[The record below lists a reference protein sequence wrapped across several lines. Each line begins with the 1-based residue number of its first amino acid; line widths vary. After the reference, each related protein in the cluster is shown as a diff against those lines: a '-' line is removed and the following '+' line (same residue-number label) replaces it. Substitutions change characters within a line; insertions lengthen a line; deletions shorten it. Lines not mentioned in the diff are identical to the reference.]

1 VRPVASGCTEVGGAL
16 PSPLVPPRR
25 LPSGT
30 PSDPVAALLTRA
42 AAGHPPP
49 ADRTVTVLPQPPG
62 PVAGILA
69 FTEHH
74 VVAADVDP
82 DWVHRLVPRGDLSAP
97 LAPAFV
103 SALGEALGRS
113 ADNIDVVLVTHGAA
127 GDPPLA
133 LVTDDGHGGH
143 PRVERSSRY
152 RSEVEVHATPDGAG
166 VLVLGR
172 GLAGRWEVAFEV
184 DPSARGQGLGRALA
198 GAARHLVPVGEP
210 LFVQVAPGNV
220 PSLRAVLAA
229 GFVPVGGEIL
239 FPG

>member
-1 VRPVASGCTEVGGAL
+1 
-16 PSPLVPPRR
+16 VPDRR
-25 LPSGT
+25 LRSGA
-30 PSDPVAALLTRA
+30 PSDPVAVLLRRVA
-42 AAGHPPP
+42 DGHPPP
-49 ADRTVTVLPQPPG
+49 ADGSVTVLPQPPG

-82 DWVHRLVPRGDLSAP
+82 DWVRRLLPHGDLSAP
-97 LAPAFV
+97 LAPRFV
-103 SALGEALGRS
+103 AALGEALGRG
-113 ADNIDVVLVTHGAA
+113 ADNIDVVLVSHGAA
-127 GDPPLA
+127 GDPPLR
-133 LVTDDGHGGH
+133 LVPADGHDGH

-152 RSEVEVHATPDGAG
+152 RTEVEVHATPDGAG

-184 DPSARGQGLGRALA
+184 DPTARGRGLGRALA
-198 GAARHLVPVGEP
+198 GAARHFVPVDEP

-229 GFVPVGGEIL
+229 GFVPIGGEIL